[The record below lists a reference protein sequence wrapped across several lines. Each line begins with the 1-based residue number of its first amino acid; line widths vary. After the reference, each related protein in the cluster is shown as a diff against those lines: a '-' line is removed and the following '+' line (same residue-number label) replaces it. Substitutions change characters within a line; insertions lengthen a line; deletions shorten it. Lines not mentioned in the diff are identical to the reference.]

1 MKDEH
6 LDSEAEFGRWS
17 RPPRTTPPVIDRRLL
32 PNGEIEEW
40 ERAAT
45 IPDDFIYDP
54 EINAYYPPGEATVF
68 DVEAWRREFDRDR
81 EERHRNPP
89 KGPHLITRDMLLAA
103 GALNV
108 KPEGRKTKGEKAR
121 PLFDLI
127 DEADASADEQSASD
141 DES

>member
-1 MKDEH
+1 MFWRCSWKWNLNRQKSWRKSVKDEH

-17 RPPRTTPPVIDRRLL
+17 RPPRTTPPVIDRRVL
-32 PNGEIEEW
+32 PNGEIREW

-54 EINAYYPPGEATVF
+54 ELDAYYAPGEGTTF
-68 DVEAWRREFDRDR
+68 DKEAWQREFDRDM
-81 EERHRNPP
+81 EERRRNPP

-108 KPEGRKTKGEKAR
+108 KREQRKRK
-121 PLFDLI
+121 
-127 DEADASADEQSASD
+127 DE
-141 DES
+141 